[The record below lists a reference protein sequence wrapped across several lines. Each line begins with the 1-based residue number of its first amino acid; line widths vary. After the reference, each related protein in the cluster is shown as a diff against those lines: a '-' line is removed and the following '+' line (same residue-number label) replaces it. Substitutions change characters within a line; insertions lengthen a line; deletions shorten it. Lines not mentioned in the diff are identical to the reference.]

1 MTVSCSAPFPYPN
14 RGRRGVVPNSGLQDT
29 IQCTSSPLSKVTSK
43 VHLLHSPSTS
53 LPWVHLD
60 AVNMSDLFIQTR
72 LAKTIPQPHNME
84 LDHILSFHKGYDA
97 VPSIQGQQ
105 KHGGMTQTSVSI
117 DDKHRNAAL
126 MQRCLWTC
134 TMLGQCFTLLN
145 KCFTFSWKR
154 LQGRQ
159 RNSHGATVLAGT
171 EFNLNFYRAT
181 VTWWADL
188 GQLPT
193 KLLSALPL
201 SMEKIRGKAH
211 GLR

>member
-1 MTVSCSAPFPYPN
+1 MLFCHRYILLSCLRAVNSAVTAAAKQHLLHSKDRQKKHLHEPRPILYFSELKLDYMTVSCSAPFPYPN

-60 AVNMSDLFIQTR
+60 AVNMLDLFIQTR

-117 DDKHRNAAL
+117 DDKHRNAVL

-145 KCFTFSWKR
+145 KRFTFS
-154 LQGRQ
+154 
-159 RNSHGATVLAGT
+159 
-171 EFNLNFYRAT
+171 
-181 VTWWADL
+181 
-188 GQLPT
+188 
-193 KLLSALPL
+193 
-201 SMEKIRGKAH
+201 
-211 GLR
+211 